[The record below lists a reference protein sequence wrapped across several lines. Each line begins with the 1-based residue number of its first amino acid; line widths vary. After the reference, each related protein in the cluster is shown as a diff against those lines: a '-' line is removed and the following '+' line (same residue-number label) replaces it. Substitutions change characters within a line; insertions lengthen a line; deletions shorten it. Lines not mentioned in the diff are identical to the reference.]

1 MTRLRSILLAFTAAV
16 VTACSGDTIL
26 PPTDAEYVGTLAEFL
41 PGMASLGAP
50 VPVLLKG
57 KGGTSPADEAIVHI
71 GAETDV
77 WIVGRGGRLHPAE
90 REDLAVNDVLQ
101 VWTTGAEM
109 RSYPVQVF
117 AERIHIVR

>member
-1 MTRLRSILLAFTAAV
+1 MLLVVAAAAMA
-16 VTACSGDTIL
+16 ACSGATTL
-26 PPTDAEYVGTLAEFL
+26 PPTDAEYVGVLAEFL
-41 PGMASLGAP
+41 PGIASLGAP

-57 KGGTSPADEAIVHI
+57 KGGTAPADEAIVHV

-77 WIVGRGGRLHPAE
+77 WIRRRDGSLGSLGRVGREA
-90 REDLAVNDVLQ
+90 LAVNDVLQ

>member
-1 MTRLRSILLAFTAAV
+1 MLLVFAASAMA
-16 VTACSGDTIL
+16 ACSGATTL
-26 PPTDAEYVGTLAEFL
+26 PPTDAEYVGVLAEFL
-41 PGMASLGAP
+41 PGIASLGAP

-57 KGGTSPADEAIVHI
+57 KGGSAPADQAIVHV

-77 WIVGRGGRLHPAE
+77 WIRRRDGSLGRVGRE
-90 REDLAVNDVLQ
+90 ELAVNDVLQ